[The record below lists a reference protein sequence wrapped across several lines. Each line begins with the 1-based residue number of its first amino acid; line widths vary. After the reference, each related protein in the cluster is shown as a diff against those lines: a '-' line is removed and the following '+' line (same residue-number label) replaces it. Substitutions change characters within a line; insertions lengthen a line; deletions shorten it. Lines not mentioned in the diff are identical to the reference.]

1 MLSTGQVVV
10 GIQSIFWPSTAPKLL
25 TRRMDFCF
33 PLWLRKSSTWKCE
46 WDCEHV
52 LWRNLFPSWPFWTLP
67 FFRRNKNRWH
77 VGGVQYTF
85 PNWHLQNRR
94 WESII
99 FFFPEKRKLD
109 EGRIQCVLK
118 VACIFLWLSAF
129 IPFPISKGWMFSS
142 PGDRK
147 CASLEWDGEVYPAWR
162 QPTQL
167 EALPPHST
175 TWELSPAFLYFPWIQ
190 ASKQNNALFSLK
202 REVIFNLRK
211 VTLYH
216 KLVTWENVP
225 LPPSSSTEVTYS
237 LQASP
242 G

>member
-147 CASLEWDGEVYPAWR
+147 CASLEWDGEHLSSLETAH
-162 QPTQL
+162 PTGS
-167 EALPPHST
+167 PPT
-175 TWELSPAFLYFPWIQ
+175 TQHNMGTEPC
-190 ASKQNNALFSLK
+190 FSLLSMDSGK
-202 REVIFNLRK
+202 QTEQR
-211 VTLYH
+211 TL
-216 KLVTWENVP
+216 
-225 LPPSSSTEVTYS
+225 LP
-237 LQASP
+237 
-242 G
+242 

>member
-99 FFFPEKRKLD
+99 FFFSWEKETGWRQNSVCSKSGLYLP
-109 EGRIQCVLK
+109 VVVSLH
-118 VACIFLWLSAF
+118 
-129 IPFPISKGWMFSS
+129 PIS
-142 PGDRK
+142 
-147 CASLEWDGEVYPAWR
+147 
-162 QPTQL
+162 
-167 EALPPHST
+167 
-175 TWELSPAFLYFPWIQ
+175 YFQ
-190 ASKQNNALFSLK
+190 RLDVFQS
-202 REVIFNLRK
+202 R
-211 VTLYH
+211 
-216 KLVTWENVP
+216 
-225 LPPSSSTEVTYS
+225 
-237 LQASP
+237 